1 MVMFKYRDM
10 TSRLKF
16 RIDIMEGN
24 MMNEKVFCLTSDE
37 LIGFVENDEELN
49 NLLGEKLVRC
59 SASDTLQELR
69 NHPLFLADGDFKRRD
84 FLVEKLS
91 DFIREEFGF
100 LCGYKNLCAEEQLKE
115 LLSKVFADLERE
127 AIRYNLNK
135 WRDSQLLDNWERWFV
150 PRLQDYY
157 NRGEVSNEV
166 YETYD
171 FSRSEDAIMHIID
184 LLKLPPMQEQYV
196 KHYLGLKGG
205 VEVEYTDFETDILM
219 KAGENIL
226 LQEPRVCKLLDD
238 ILKS

>member
-1 MVMFKYRDM
+1 
-10 TSRLKF
+10 
-16 RIDIMEGN
+16 
-24 MMNEKVFCLTSDE
+24 MNEKVFCLTSDE

-49 NLLGEKLVRC
+49 NLLGETLVRC
-59 SASDTLQELR
+59 GASDTLQELR
-69 NHPLFLADGDFKRRD
+69 NHPLSLANGDFKRRD

-100 LCGYKNLCAEEQLKE
+100 LRGYKNLCAEEQLKE
-115 LLSKVFADLERE
+115 LLSKVFADLKHE
-127 AIRYNLNK
+127 AIQYNLNK

-150 PRLQDYY
+150 PRLQEYY
-157 NRGEVSNEV
+157 NRGQVSNEV

-171 FSRSEDAIMHIID
+171 FVRSEDAIMHIID

-196 KHYLGLKGG
+196 KYYLGLKGG
-205 VEVEYTDFETDILM
+205 VEVEYTDFEADILM

-226 LQEPRVCKLLDD
+226 LQESKVCKLLDD